1 MAVFATAF
9 ALESALF
16 STLAA
21 LLPHYE
27 RAYDLTTFGSGI
39 LAGCYSGGMLAGILL
54 AGLWLSDRFGVQRA
68 ALAGC
73 AMLALA
79 SVGFGAA
86 SALPALE
93 LARLIQGIGAGIVW
107 CSLLNWLIALVPA
120 ASRGA
125 ALGAAMGAG
134 VFGMAAGPLLGAATK
149 PLGTFTVFAAVAVAF
164 GLYGAVLARIPSPPP
179 GNAGVAR
186 LRLPADPLLR
196 RVVALVTIPPLIAGG
211 AITVVPLHLADLGAT
226 EVGIDATLLAG
237 ALLSAAC
244 SIYAGFV
251 ADRRGHLAP
260 VLFGA
265 TASAATL
272 LAMAGSH
279 SDLGIALAFVV
290 FESVG
295 LGFFWIP
302 LMSLFSAR
310 GEELDMDPA
319 AVALLLN
326 LAITLAYT
334 LGPPLLTG
342 VQEAAGVSAAYLTM
356 VGMTAVAMA
365 GMAAGRGQVRTA
377 EAGALVGERD

>member
-27 RAYDLTTFGSGI
+27 REFDLSTFGSGI
-39 LAGCYSGGMLAGILL
+39 LAGCYSGGMLIGILL
-54 AGLWLSDRFGVQRA
+54 AGLWLSDRFGVRRA
-68 ALAGC
+68 AVAGC
-73 AMLALA
+73 AMLAVA
-79 SVGFGAA
+79 SIGFGAA

-164 GLYGAVLARIPSPPP
+164 GLYGAVLARIPSPPAAVS
-179 GNAGVAR
+179 GGMAR
-186 LRLPADPLLR
+186 LRIPTDPVLR
-196 RVVALVTIPPLIAGG
+196 RAIALVTVPPLIAGG
-211 AITVVPLHLADLGAT
+211 AITIVPLHLADLGAT
-226 EVGIDATLLAG
+226 EVGIDAALLAG

-244 SIYAGFV
+244 SIYAGVV

-265 TASAATL
+265 TVSVATL
-272 LAMAGSH
+272 LAMAA
-279 SDLGIALAFVV
+279 SDSPLPIALAFVL
-290 FESVG
+290 FESFG

-302 LMSLFSAR
+302 LMSLFTER
-310 GEELDMDPA
+310 GEHLRMDPA

-342 VQEAAGVSAAYLTM
+342 VQEGAGVSAAYMAM
-356 VGMTAVAMA
+356 VGLTAVAMA
-365 GMAAGRGQVRTA
+365 GLPAGGR
-377 EAGALVGERD
+377 ERRASAV

>member
-27 RAYDLTTFGSGI
+27 RQFDLSTFGSGI
-39 LAGCYSGGMLAGILL
+39 LAGCYSGGMLVGILL
-54 AGLWLSDRFGVQRA
+54 AGLWLSDRFGVRRA
-68 ALAGC
+68 AVAGC

-79 SVGFGAA
+79 SLGFGAA

-107 CSLLNWLIALVPA
+107 CSLLNWLIAMVPA

-149 PLGTFTVFAAVAVAF
+149 PLGTFAVFAAVAVAF
-164 GLYGAVLARIPSPPP
+164 GVYGTVLARIPSPPAVA
-179 GNAGVAR
+179 AGAGRAR

-196 RVVALVTIPPLIAGG
+196 RAIALVTVPPLIAAG
-211 AITVVPLHLADLGAT
+211 AITIVPLHLADLGAT
-226 EVGIDATLLAG
+226 EVGIDAALLAG

-244 SIYAGFV
+244 SIYAGVV

-265 TASAATL
+265 AASAATL
-272 LAMAGSH
+272 LAMAAS
-279 SDLGIALAFVV
+279 SSVLAIALAFVV
-290 FESVG
+290 FESFG

-302 LMSLFSAR
+302 LMSLFTER
-310 GEELDMDPA
+310 GEHLQMDPA

-356 VGMTAVAMA
+356 VGLTAVAML
-365 GMAAGRGQVRTA
+365 GVSVGRRERRATA
-377 EAGALVGERD
+377 V